1 MKVFSLESF
10 LLKLLIFTMIILWSF
25 VPVVGEEAKIAVN
38 QMYNP
43 SHVPLTD
50 NGRKEKETDSTTHPF
65 YEEVA
70 EARTQYAVNMVSPSN
85 SSIRDSR
92 IVNNPIYGAD
102 DDDDNEVVVLDG
114 NEGVYTTPVDHHD
127 NQQISN
133 AKPPA
138 LIGE

>member
-1 MKVFSLESF
+1 
-10 LLKLLIFTMIILWSF
+10 MIILWSF

-43 SHVPLTD
+43 SREPLTD
-50 NGRKEKETDSTTHPF
+50 NGRKEKETDTTTHPF

-102 DDDDNEVVVLDG
+102 DNNDDDELVVLDG
-114 NEGVYTTPVDHHD
+114 NEGVYTTPGDHHD
-127 NQQISN
+127 NQQISD

>member
-1 MKVFSLESF
+1 M
-10 LLKLLIFTMIILWSF
+10 IIILWSF

-43 SHVPLTD
+43 SREPLTD
-50 NGRKEKETDSTTHPF
+50 NGRKEKEIDTTTHPF
-65 YEEVA
+65 YEEVG
-70 EARTQYAVNMVSPSN
+70 EARAQYAVNMVSPSN
-85 SSIRDSR
+85 RSIRDSR

-127 NQQISN
+127 NQQISD